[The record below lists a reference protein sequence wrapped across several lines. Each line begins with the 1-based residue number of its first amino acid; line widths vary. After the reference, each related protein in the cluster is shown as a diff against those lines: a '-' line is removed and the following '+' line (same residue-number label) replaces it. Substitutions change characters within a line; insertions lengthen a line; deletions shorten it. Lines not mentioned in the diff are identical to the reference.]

1 MVTFFLTVVYAAHA
15 FIQMKQIF
23 NNKGRMIVC
32 LKLSH
37 ITFY

>member
-15 FIQMKQIF
+15 FIQMKQVH

-32 LKLSH
+32 LILV
-37 ITFY
+37 I